1 MPADAPYR
9 PNIVFIITDQQRFD
23 TVRALGFDYME
34 TPNLDR
40 LVREGVS
47 FDRCY
52 ITAPSCVPSR
62 CSLFQ
67 GYYPHTTGVY
77 KNGDTWTE
85 SWVSDLARAGY
96 RCVNVGKMHTV
107 PLGTPA
113 GFHERYIVENKDRF
127 LEGRYYFDEWDKA
140 LRARGLVKQ
149 QRELYRQRDDYR
161 ERLGAFTWDLDEDMH
176 SDVFVGEF
184 AQWWLRT
191 YPLDRPL
198 FMEVGFPGPHPPYDP
213 VPRWLDRYI
222 DKDLPLREYTSE
234 EIAAQPEPLRALRE
248 HMMEVD
254 HDSVVHLDAP
264 AREQRHYQRACYL
277 ANVSMIDEQ
286 VGGIMDTL
294 ASQGLLDDTVVI
306 FASDHGDSL
315 GDHGH
320 SQKWS
325 MYEETV
331 HVPAIV
337 WMGERVRTKLG
348 ADTRS
353 AAPTGTGSG
362 AALGEP
368 TPTGTFHPGSRID
381 ALVSLF
387 DLGPTILEI
396 AGVSPPPDMEAV
408 SLVEL
413 AGAAGAQRPDTPGGT
428 SRATDRS
435 ATASGGRA
443 AASSPRGTGEAVAV
457 SDATWDVPTTRPV
470 FVNEDGSRRYVFAEH
485 GRDNILEGTAVMTM
499 IRDERWK
506 LVTYSGNDEGQ
517 LFDLDADPDERT
529 NLWSDPA
536 SGQARRRLLDALHE
550 WYRESLYQTRARRR
564 R

>member
-1 MPADAPYR
+1 T
-9 PNIVFIITDQQRFD
+9 IGT
-23 TVRALGFDYME
+23 LGFDYME
-34 TPNLDR
+34 TPALDR

-77 KNGDTWTE
+77 KNGDTWTT
-85 SWVSDLARAGY
+85 SWVSDLAEAGY

-149 QRELYRQRDDYR
+149 QRELYRRRDDYR

-191 YPLDRPL
+191 YPLEQPL

-222 DKDLPLREYTSE
+222 DKDLPLREYTNE
-234 EIAAQPEPLRALRE
+234 EIAAQPEPMLALRR

-264 AREQRHYQRACYL
+264 TQEQRHYQRACYL

-294 ASQGLLDDTVVI
+294 ASQGLLDDTVVV

-320 SQKWS
+320 SQKWN

-337 WMGERVRTKLG
+337 WMGERARVELG
-348 ADTRS
+348 PDAR
-353 AAPTGTGSG
+353 SG
-362 AALGEP
+362 AGEP
-368 TPTGTFHPGSRID
+368 TPTGGFEPGARVSS
-381 ALVSLF
+381 LVSLF
-387 DLGPTILEI
+387 DLGPTILDL
-396 AGVSPPPDMEAV
+396 AGVTPPPDMEAV
-408 SLVEL
+408 SLLPL
-413 AGAAGAQRPDTPGGT
+413 AGAAGRN
-428 SRATDRS
+428 
-435 ATASGGRA
+435 ATAPGDRA
-443 AASSPRGTGEAVAV
+443 DAPSPRGTGDAVAV

-470 FVNEDGSRRYVFAEH
+470 FVKEDGSRRYVFSEH

-499 IRDERWK
+499 VRDERWK
-506 LVTYSGNDEGQ
+506 LVTYSGTDEGQ
-517 LFDLDADPDERT
+517 LFDLDTDPDERT

-536 SGQARRRLLDALHE
+536 SARERRRLLDALHT